1 VAPTADS
8 PSPPGWEALTQTMY
22 AELRDLAGSMMR
34 SERAGHTLQPT
45 ALANEACLR
54 IARHGLPEL
63 PREQRL
69 ALAARVLEQVL
80 VDHARKHAAAKRG
93 GGDAIRLQL
102 DENLLSETPAASS
115 EPVDFDAL
123 RRALAKLRALHA
135 RQAEVVTLRLLAG
148 LTMPQIAGL
157 LGVSTRTIE
166 GDWAVALAWLR
177 RALVADTSGDAP

>member
-1 VAPTADS
+1 MAATAS
-8 PSPPGWEALTQTMY
+8 NPPPPGWEALTETMY

-80 VDHARKHAAAKRG
+80 VDHARKHTAAKRG
-93 GGDAIRLQL
+93 GGSVRLEL
-102 DENLLSETPAASS
+102 DENLLSDTT
-115 EPVDFDAL
+115 EPVDFEAL
-123 RRALAKLRALHA
+123 RRALAKLRSLHA

-148 LTMPQIAGL
+148 LSAAQIAGL
-157 LGVSTRTIE
+157 IGVSTRTVE

-177 RALVADTSGDAP
+177 RELAAGISEEAP

>member
-1 VAPTADS
+1 MAPTAS
-8 PSPPGWEALTQTMY
+8 NPPPHAWDALTRTMY
-22 AELRDLAGSMMR
+22 AELRDLAGSMMK

-80 VDHARKHAAAKRG
+80 VDHARRHSAAKRRG
-93 GGDAIRLQL
+93 GGVRLEL
-102 DENLLSETPAASS
+102 DENLLSEAP
-115 EPVDFDAL
+115 EPVDFEAL
-123 RRALAKLRALHA
+123 RRALARLRSLHA
-135 RQAEVVTLRLLAG
+135 RQAEIVTLRLLAG
-148 LTMPQIAGL
+148 LTAAQVAGL
-157 LGVSTRTIE
+157 IGVSPRTVE

-177 RALVADTSGDAP
+177 RELAADTSGEAP